1 MTKTELLELIAN
13 IENSGVE
20 CKDDATTDL
29 RKLAKELVAFANLQ
43 GGRVL
48 LGVDD
53 NGNVLGLTRCDPPIQ
68 MDTGGGERRTYQR
81 LEEWVMQACRDKI
94 RPEIVPYFEVI
105 RDVEPGRDVAVVQ
118 VERGWD
124 VHHVWH
130 HQHRTYYVRVGST
143 SREANP
149 EELARLF
156 QQRGTLRPELRPVSG
171 TSISDLDRRRLR
183 DYFDRI
189 RGQDTP
195 PSSPSAE
202 WRETVEA
209 LARDQVE
216 EWYGDEPEAWSR
228 DELGRQWRTLVE
240 DEEQQWHETREAEW
254 ESLLVN
260 TEILDDGNRRAATV
274 TGLMLF
280 GKDPSRFLPQAK
292 IDAVAYF
299 GSEKD
304 YAARERGTLR
314 GPIVRLE
321 GVDRTE
327 LEPGL
332 VEQAVQFVRRN
343 IDTVTLE
350 DGVRR
355 QERWDYPEEV
365 IREAVVNAIVHRD
378 YLLSGSDI
386 ELSIYSDRLEIVSP
400 GRLLNGITPD
410 RMRIGCRSARN
421 ELLKD
426 VMRDYGYLEHMGMGV
441 PRKII
446 RGMREHNGTEPDLIE
461 EDERFTVRLRKD
473 PPGWSSKPHGIG
485 QNAGL

>member
-53 NGNVLGLTRCDPPIQ
+53 NGDVLGLTRCDPPIQ
-68 MDTGGGERRTYQR
+68 ADAGGGERRTYQR

-130 HQHRTYYVRVGST
+130 NQHRTYHVRVGST
-143 SREANP
+143 SREASP

-189 RGQDTP
+189 RCQDPP

-202 WRETVEA
+202 WRENVESAAKARVEA
-209 LARDQVE
+209 WVRDDVEMWTPDQVVNL
-216 EWYGDEPEAWSR
+216 R
-228 DELGRQWRTLVE
+228 RRLVE
-240 DEEQQWHETREAEW
+240 EDERVWHEKQEAQW
-254 ESLLVN
+254 GSLLVN
-260 TEILDDGNRRAATV
+260 TEILDDGDRMPATV
-274 TGLMLF
+274 AGLILF
-280 GKDPSRFLPQAK
+280 GKNPSRFLPQAK
-292 IDAVAYF
+292 IDAVACF

-314 GPIVRLE
+314 GPIVRLK
-321 GVDRTE
+321 GVDGTE

-343 IDTVTLE
+343 IDTVILE

-355 QERWDYPEEV
+355 LERWDYPEDV
-365 IREAVVNAIVHRD
+365 IREAIVNAIVHRD

-386 ELSIYSDRLEIVSP
+386 EIGIYSDRLEIVSP
-400 GRLLNGITPD
+400 GRLANGITPD

-446 RGMREHNGTEPDLIE
+446 RGMREHNGTDPDFIE
-461 EDERFTVRLRKD
+461 EDERFTVRLWKD
-473 PPGWSSKPHGIG
+473 PPR
-485 QNAGL
+485 

>member
-1 MTKTELLELIAN
+1 MTKTELRELIAN
-13 IENSGVE
+13 DENSGVE
-20 CKDDATTDL
+20 FKVDTTDI
-29 RKLAKELVAFANLQ
+29 RKVAKELVAFANFQ

-53 NGNVLGLTRCDPPIQ
+53 DGNVRGLTRSDPPAQ
-68 MDTGGGERRTYQR
+68 AEDEGVERRTYQR

-94 RPEIVPYFEVI
+94 RPEIVPYFEII
-105 RDVEPGRDVAVVQ
+105 RDVAPDRDVAVIQ
-118 VERGWD
+118 VERGWN

-130 HQHRTYYVRVGST
+130 NQHRTYYIRVGSS
-143 SREANP
+143 SREASP

-156 QQRGTLRPELRPVSG
+156 QQRGALRPELRPVSG
-171 TSISDLDRRRLR
+171 TSIADLDRRRLT

-189 RGQDTP
+189 RGQNAP
-195 PSSPSAE
+195 ASRPSEE
-202 WRETVEA
+202 WRKSVETW
-209 LARDQVE
+209 ARDE
-216 EWYGDEPEAWSR
+216 DR
-228 DELGRQWRTLVE
+228 KRWRTLVE
-240 DEEQQWHETREAEW
+240 YKENEWHETQESEW

-260 TEILDDGNRRAATV
+260 TELLDDSDRRPATV
-274 TGLMLF
+274 AGLILF
-280 GKDPSRFLPQAK
+280 GKNPSRFLPQAK

-304 YAARERGTLR
+304 YAAKERRTLR
-314 GPIVRLE
+314 GPIVRLK
-321 GVDRTE
+321 GVDGTV

-332 VEQAVQFVRRN
+332 AEQAVEFVRRN
-343 IDTVTLE
+343 IETVALE

-386 ELSIYSDRLEIVSP
+386 ELSIYSDRIEVVSP
-400 GRLLNGITPD
+400 GRLVNGITPD

-446 RGMREHNGTEPDLIE
+446 RGMNEHNGTEPELIE
-461 EDERFTVRLRKD
+461 KDERFTIRLWKEA
-473 PPGWSSKPHGIG
+473 SV
-485 QNAGL
+485 